1 MNVKKIDSSNM
12 LYHIKSLPNQIKES
26 IKIINEYEFKIKDFK
41 KINSIVIVGMG
52 GSAIGGDIVNSIISD
67 YCKIP
72 FQVIRDYNLPSWI
85 NQNTL
90 VICVSYSGN
99 TEETLSCF
107 DEAINR
113 NTFIVGITSGGK
125 LHQKLNANNLDSIS
139 IPNNKPPRAS
149 IGYISVL
156 ILLVLEKNNI
166 VDISSE
172 KYLFDTSLKLEAL
185 TSTFAKADDKNPT
198 FDLAK
203 KIYKTIP
210 IIYGDFRYT
219 SSIALRWRGQIEEN
233 SKMISFHN
241 SIPEMN
247 HNEIVGY
254 ENNNDFFGKLSIIW
268 LKDKKINTRNSLRQ
282 KLSLNLLSES
292 ISKQF
297 EIESYGESLIERLFY
312 LIYWGDWLSFWLAI
326 FHKTDPSPV
335 IKIEKLKKKLAR

>member
-1 MNVKKIDSSNM
+1 MDIEKIDSSNM
-12 LYHIKSLPNQIKES
+12 LNQIKSLPNQIKES
-26 IKIINEYEFKIKDFK
+26 IEIINEYKFKIKDFK
-41 KINSIVIVGMG
+41 NINSVLIVGMG

-67 YCKIP
+67 CSKIP
-72 FQVIRDYNLPSWI
+72 FQVIRDYNLPNWV
-85 NQNTL
+85 NENTL

-113 NTFIVGITSGGK
+113 KSLIVGITSGGK
-125 LHQKLNANNLDSIS
+125 LQQKLNSYNLDSIL
-139 IPNNKPPRAS
+139 IPKDKPPRAC
-149 IGYISVL
+149 IGYVSIL

-166 VDISSE
+166 VNISSE
-172 KYLFDTSLKLEAL
+172 KYLFDTSSKLENL
-185 TSTFAKADDKNPT
+185 TNTFAKAENSNPT
-198 FDLAK
+198 FGLAK

-254 ENNNDFFGKLSIIW
+254 ENNNDFFDKLSIIW
-268 LKDKKINTRNSLRQ
+268 LKDKKINIRNLLRQ
-282 KLSLNLLSES
+282 KFSSDILSES

-297 EIESYGESLIERLFY
+297 EIESHGESLIERIFY

-326 FHKTDPSPV
+326 FHKTNPSPV
-335 IKIEKLKKKLAR
+335 RKIEKLKKKLAR